1 MSPVNEGPADV
12 TYYNIYIYIYIYTQ
26 FILIIKHNFNI
37 NRSLFDFTLFYF
49 HLTQ

>member
-12 TYYNIYIYIYIYTQ
+12 TDIYIYIYTQ

-37 NRSLFDFTLFYF
+37 SRSLFDFTLFYS